1 MLKRFL
7 GFGWNV
13 AKHGDGQ
20 SENDSWIHAVRLDV
34 EINGEMQTQL
44 VLELIINFLRS
55 DIYLIQLLSEDVF
68 SQEKKD
74 SSGVKMSY

>member
-1 MLKRFL
+1 MWHKSQSGQINNCTVIVRQTFPERKHVMLKGFL

-20 SENDSWIHAVRLDV
+20 SENDSWICAVGLDV

-44 VLELIINFLRS
+44 VLELIKQFL
-55 DIYLIQLLSEDVF
+55 
-68 SQEKKD
+68 EK
-74 SSGVKMSY
+74 